1 MGGDLDHDQAGGPA
15 AAPERDLGLDRHHSA
30 RIYDYFL
37 GGKTNYPPDRE
48 VAEKLLA
55 AFPGFRTAA
64 RTSRA
69 FMHRAGHYLAERG
82 VRQFLDVGTGIP
94 TSPNLHEVV
103 QATAPESRIVYAD
116 NDPIVLAHARALLD
130 SHPEGRTAYVDA
142 DVTEP
147 RAILDSPQLRDTLD
161 MAQPVALSLVGL
173 FHYITD
179 DQQPYALVR
188 SLVDELAPGSYLVF
202 SHCTPDFAPE
212 EWKSAIEVYKADGGN
227 AQVRSRDEVAR
238 FFDGL
243 ELVEPGVEV
252 PHRWHPDPDTERLV
266 DIGSLDDA
274 AVSCWAGV
282 AVKR

>member
-1 MGGDLDHDQAGGPA
+1 MGGNLDHEPAGGSA
-15 AAPERDLGLDRHHSA
+15 AAERDLGLDTHHSA

-48 VAEKLLA
+48 VGEKLLA

-64 RTSRA
+64 RTNRA
-69 FMHRAGHYLAERG
+69 FMHRAARHLAEQG
-82 VRQFLDVGTGIP
+82 MRQFLDIGTGIP

-103 QATAPESRIVYAD
+103 QAVAPDSRVVYAD
-116 NDPIVLAHARALLD
+116 NDPIVLAHARALLT
-130 SHPEGRTAYVDA
+130 STPEGRTAYVDA
-142 DVTEP
+142 DITKP
-147 RAILDSPQLRDTLD
+147 RDILDSRQLRDTLD
-161 MAQPVALSLVGL
+161 MSQPVVLSLVGL

-179 DQQPYALVR
+179 DQQPYELVR

-227 AQVRSRDEVAR
+227 AQVRSRAEVER
-238 FFDGL
+238 FFEGL
-243 ELVEPGVEV
+243 DLVEPGVEV
-252 PHRWHPDPDTERLV
+252 PHRWHPDADTERLV

-274 AVSCWAGV
+274 AVSLWAGV
-282 AVKR
+282 ALKR

>member
-1 MGGDLDHDQAGGPA
+1 MGGNLDHEPAAGPA
-15 AAPERDLGLDRHHSA
+15 AAERDLGLDTHHSA

-48 VAEKLLA
+48 VGEKLLA

-64 RTSRA
+64 RTNRA
-69 FMHRAGHYLAERG
+69 FMHRAAHHLAERG
-82 VRQFLDVGTGIP
+82 IRQFLDIGTGIP

-103 QATAPESRIVYAD
+103 QAVAPDSRVVYAD
-116 NDPIVLAHARALLD
+116 NDPIVLAHARALLT
-130 SHPEGRTAYVDA
+130 SAPEGRTAYVDA
-142 DVTEP
+142 DIMKP
-147 RAILDSPQLRDTLD
+147 RDILDSPQLRETLD

-179 DQQPYALVR
+179 DQQPYDLVR
-188 SLVDELAPGSYLVF
+188 ALVDELAPGSYLVF

-212 EWKSAIEVYKADGGN
+212 EWKSAIQVYKADGGN
-227 AQVRSRDEVAR
+227 AQVRSRAEIER

-252 PHRWHPDPDTERLV
+252 PHRWHPDADTERLV

-274 AVSCWAGV
+274 AVSLWAGV
-282 AVKR
+282 ALKH